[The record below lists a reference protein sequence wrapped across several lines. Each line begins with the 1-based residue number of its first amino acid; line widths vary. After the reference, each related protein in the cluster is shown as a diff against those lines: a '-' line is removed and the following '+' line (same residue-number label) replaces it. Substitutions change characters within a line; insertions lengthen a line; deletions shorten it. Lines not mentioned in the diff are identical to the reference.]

1 MIIAVSDLHLGD
13 LASNR
18 TGFLSFIED
27 FLKPKCDEITD
38 LVLLGD
44 ILDLWRRNCST
55 VILDNLDILNDV
67 CSLGFHI
74 HYIAGNHDFIMK
86 QFGAGGEDASS
97 PEELNCNP
105 NNMTI
110 SDSQLLSSG
119 GENFRFIH
127 GHQMNYWY
135 ALPFY
140 EAFSRAMCEVEEDI
154 EELSSVWKIL
164 QKHSGNLSTLTS
176 ERIMKLSDEQKS
188 QIDRKLAG
196 PLVGHSTTIEESIIE
211 DYHLL
216 RDFIGFTGHQ
226 SNRRDSIHE
235 EILTLSSE
243 SGNLPNIESLAEL
256 AEIDSDNSFEELAS
270 NFLNAW
276 IDTFQWVRS
285 NNKEVEKEELAT
297 LIQRVQRIATMF
309 STDLQHDEFLIHG
322 HGHNGHVDYTNR
334 MADAGCW
341 IEEKASYLSIDE
353 GTVSY
358 VRWPKK

>member
-1 MIIAVSDLHLGD
+1 MIIAISDLHLGD
-13 LASNR
+13 PVSNR
-18 TGFLSFIED
+18 TGFSSFIED
-27 FLKPKCDEITD
+27 FLKPRCDEITD

-44 ILDLWRRNCST
+44 ILDLWRRNCSA
-55 VILDNLDILNDV
+55 VIRDNLNILNDV

-86 QFGAGGEDASS
+86 QFGPDEEDASW
-97 PEELNCNP
+97 PRELTCKP

-110 SDSQLLSSG
+110 SDSQLLNSG
-119 GENFRFIH
+119 GEKFRFIH

-140 EAFSRAMCEVEEDI
+140 EAFSRAMCEVDEEV
-154 EELSSVWKIL
+154 EELSNVWKIL
-164 QKHSGNLSTLTS
+164 RKHSGEIPIPTF
-176 ERIMKLSDEQKS
+176 EKIMKLSDEQKS

-216 RDFIGFTGHQ
+216 QGFSGFYGTQ
-226 SNRRDSIHE
+226 SNRKHAIHE
-235 EILTLSSE
+235 EILALSSE
-243 SGNLPNIESLAEL
+243 LGNVPNIERLVALAEL
-256 AEIDSDNSFEELAS
+256 GVDSSFDDLAS

-276 IDTFQWVRS
+276 IDIFQWVHS
-285 NNKEVEKEELAT
+285 NKMKVERKDLTT
-297 LIQRVQRIATMF
+297 LVGRIQRISSMF
-309 STDLQHDEFLIHG
+309 STDLENDEFLIHG

-341 IEEKASYLSIDE
+341 IEDKASYLSIDN
-353 GTVSY
+353 GKVSY